1 MVELALDLGLV
12 TSPNGRNFR
21 AIFVKYLNFVVV
33 VKAHG
38 QFITV
43 KRYVEWITGSA
54 KRAQIR
60 TVGIEDFY
68 FVVIFRRDI

>member
-1 MVELALDLGLV
+1 MIELALNLGIG
-12 TSPNGRNFR
+12 TSPNRRNFR
-21 AIFVKYLNFVVV
+21 AIFVKNLNFVVV